1 MKKIKSFL
9 FVALFAF
16 ALTSCYSVQ
25 HVVGMGARGNTKKE
39 QKQWYALW
47 GAIPINN
54 ADSQAMAAGAEDY
67 TIETK
72 FKVGDYII
80 NAFTSVI
87 TVQAQTV
94 IVTK

>member
-9 FVALFAF
+9 FIALFAF
-16 ALTSCYSVQ
+16 SLTSCFSVQ
-25 HVVGMGARGNTKKE
+25 HVVGMGARGNTTKQ

-47 GAIPINN
+47 GAIPLNN

-87 TVQAQTV
+87 TVQVQTV
-94 IVTK
+94 KVTK